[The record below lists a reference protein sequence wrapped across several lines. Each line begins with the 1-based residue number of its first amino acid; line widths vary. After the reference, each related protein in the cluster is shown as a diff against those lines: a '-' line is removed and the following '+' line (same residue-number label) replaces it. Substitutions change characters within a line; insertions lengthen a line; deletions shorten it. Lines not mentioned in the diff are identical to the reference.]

1 MKTILIEND
10 AKHGFIRQVIMPGE
24 RRNNIPIP
32 RAWFGKRVEVILYT
46 APEDAEKPLP
56 NAMPFKVNRQYLESV
71 RAPGS
76 PGLLSEN
83 LIRADRD
90 AR

>member
-1 MKTILIEND
+1 MKTVAIEND

-24 RRNNIPIP
+24 HRDNIPIP
-32 RAWFGKRVEVILYT
+32 REWFGKRVEIILYT
-46 APEDAEKPLP
+46 APTEAEKPPP
-56 NAMPFKVNRQYLESV
+56 NTTPFKVNRRRLESM